1 MKNKIA
7 CFVLAFFAPAT
18 FASSIESCWQASMK
32 SREVE
37 PTSLIID
44 DDRKYIAYKKLM
56 YGVKGND
63 ENGFFKINGVDFDVS
78 KVKYVFIKSGKYVK
92 NIGRN
97 DLDMLQGEALEVGRG
112 SKSSYCLVLPFNGLG
127 ASGSFSNY
135 MAVISVPK
143 LATRNKDVMG
153 FVGSIRVK

>member
-1 MKNKIA
+1 MKNKTA
-7 CFVLAFFAPAT
+7 CLVLAFFAPAT

-37 PTSLIID
+37 SVSLIID
-44 DDRKYIAYKKLM
+44 GDRKYIAYKKLV
-56 YGVKGND
+56 YGVKGNG
-63 ENGFFKINGVDFDVS
+63 ENGFFRINGVDFDVS
-78 KVKYVFIKSGKYVK
+78 KVKYVFMKSGKYVK

-97 DLDMLQGEALEVGRG
+97 DLDMLKGEALEVGRG

-135 MAVISVPK
+135 MAVISIPK
-143 LATRNKDVMG
+143 LAKRNKDVMG